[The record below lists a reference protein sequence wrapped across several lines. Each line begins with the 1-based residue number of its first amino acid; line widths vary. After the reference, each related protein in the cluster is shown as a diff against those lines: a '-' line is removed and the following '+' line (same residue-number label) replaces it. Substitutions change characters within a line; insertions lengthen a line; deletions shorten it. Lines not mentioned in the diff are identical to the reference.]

1 MIHPHLQ
8 QRGTLMFMNAQ
19 LLALREIR
27 RNVLRSSLTILGI
40 VIGVASVITM
50 VTIGEGATAQVQAD
64 MQKLGTNLV
73 QVFRGQGFGGGGAR
87 SAAPPFTLDDVRAIE
102 EEVSGVR
109 ALAPAANTGSQVIY
123 GNANWSTQITGTSDR
138 YLDVRDWLLVSGRNF
153 SESEL
158 RSGAAVCILGDT
170 VKQELFGNQ
179 DPIGA
184 NIRLQKVSCEVIG
197 VLTPKGQSGFGQ
209 NQDDIVLVPLRM
221 LQRRLVGNSDVNSIL
236 VSAQNTASTAKV
248 QRDIET
254 LMRERRKIRPGAD
267 DDFNVRDLQEITSAF
282 TNSSR
287 VMTALLSA
295 VAAVSLVVGGVGI
308 MNIML
313 VSVTERTREIGTR
326 LAVGA
331 MAKDVLLQFLVEA
344 VTLAAFGGIIG
355 IVLGLTAGI
364 LANNAFNVPYV
375 FNPGIILLSFAFSAA
390 VGIVFG
396 YFPAR
401 RAAQLDPIEALRH
414 E

>member
-1 MIHPHLQ
+1 M
-8 QRGTLMFMNAQ
+8 

-40 VIGVASVITM
+40 VIGVAAVITM

-64 MQKLGTNLV
+64 IQKLGTNLL
-73 QVFRGQGFGGGGAR
+73 QVFRGQGFGGSGGSR
-87 SAAPPFTLDDVRAIE
+87 SSSPPFTIEDARAIE
-102 EEVSGVR
+102 SDVSGVR
-109 ALAPAANTGSQVIY
+109 AVAPSANTQAQAIY
-123 GNANWSTQITGTSDR
+123 GNANWSTQVTGTSDKF
-138 YLDVRDWLLVSGRNF
+138 LDVRDWPLASGRNF

-158 RSGAAVCILGDT
+158 RAGASVCLLGET
-170 VKQELFGNQ
+170 VRQELFGDQ
-179 DPIGA
+179 DPIGSS
-184 NIRLQKVSCEVIG
+184 IRLHKLSCQVIG
-197 VLTPKGQSGFGQ
+197 VLTSKGQSGFGQ
-209 NQDDIVLVPLRM
+209 NQDDLVVVPLRM
-221 LQRRLVGNSDVNSIL
+221 LQRRMAGNSDVNAIL
-236 VSAQNTASTAKV
+236 VSARDGVATEKV
-248 QRDIET
+248 QADIEQ
-254 LMRERRKIRPGAD
+254 LLRERRRLRDGAD
-267 DDFNVRDLQEITSAF
+267 NDFNVRDLKEITSAF

-287 VMTALLSA
+287 VLTALLGA
-295 VAAVSLVVGGVGI
+295 VAAVSLIVGGVGI

-331 MAKDVLLQFLVEA
+331 MARDVLLQFLVEA

-355 IVLGLTAGI
+355 IALGLSAAA
-364 LANNAFNVPYV
+364 LATNAFNVPFV
-375 FNPGIILLSFAFSAA
+375 FNPGIVILSFVFSAA

-396 YFPAR
+396 FFPAR

>member
-1 MIHPHLQ
+1 MLW
-8 QRGTLMFMNAQ
+8 NAI

-40 VIGVASVITM
+40 VIGVAAVITM
-50 VTIGEGATAQVQAD
+50 VTIGEGATAKVQAD
-64 MQKLGTNLV
+64 IQKLGTNLL

-87 SAAPPFTLDDVRAIE
+87 VAAPPFTLEDVEAIE
-102 EEVSGVR
+102 TEITGVK
-109 ALAPAANTGSQVIY
+109 AVAPASNTSAQAVY
-123 GNANWSTQITGTSDR
+123 GNNNWSTQVTGTNDR
-138 YLDVRDWLLVSGRNF
+138 FLEVRDWTLASGRNF

-158 RSGAAVCILGDT
+158 RAGAAVCLLGDT

-179 DPIGA
+179 DPVGS
-184 NIRLQKVSCEVIG
+184 NIRLQKVSCQVIG
-197 VLTPKGQSGFGQ
+197 VLSPKGQSGFGQ
-209 NQDDIVLVPLRM
+209 NQDDLVVVPLRM
-221 LQRRLVGNSDVNSIL
+221 LQRRLAGHSDVNNIM
-236 VSAQNTASTAKV
+236 VSAREGFSTEKV
-248 QRDIET
+248 QADIER
-254 LMRERRKIRPGAD
+254 LLRERRRIRPGEEN
-267 DDFNVRDLQEITSAF
+267 DFVVRDLKEITNAF
-282 TNSSR
+282 TSSTR
-287 VMTALLSA
+287 VLTALLGA

-331 MAKDVLLQFLVEA
+331 MARDVLLQFLVEA
-344 VTLAAFGGIIG
+344 VTLAMFGGLIGILLGLGAGALATGAFGVPFVLNPG
-355 IVLGLTAGI
+355 IVL
-364 LANNAFNVPYV
+364 
-375 FNPGIILLSFAFSAA
+375 LSFVFSAA

-401 RAAQLDPIEALRH
+401 RAARLDPIEALRH

>member
-1 MIHPHLQ
+1 
-8 QRGTLMFMNAQ
+8 MFLNAL

-64 MQKLGTNLV
+64 MQKLGTNLL
-73 QVFRGQGFGGGGAR
+73 QVFRGQGFGGGGGAR
-87 SAAPPFTLDDVRAIE
+87 SAAPPFTSEDAQAIE
-102 EEVSGVR
+102 NEISGVR
-109 ALAPAANTGSQVIY
+109 AVAPTANSGVQAVY
-123 GNANWSTQITGTSDR
+123 GNANWSTQATGTTDKF
-138 YLDVRDWLLVSGRNF
+138 LEVRDWDLASGRNF

-158 RSGAAVCILGDT
+158 RAGASVCLLGQT
-170 VKQELFGNQ
+170 VRQELFGTQ
-179 DPIGA
+179 DPIGSH
-184 NIRLQKVSCEVIG
+184 IRLRTVSCQVIG
-197 VLTPKGQSGFGQ
+197 VLSAKGQSGFGQ
-209 NQDDIVLVPLRM
+209 DQDDLIVVPLRM
-221 LQRRLVGNSDVNSIL
+221 LQRRLNGNTDVNSIM
-236 VSAQNTASTAKV
+236 VSARDGVSTEKV
-248 QRDIET
+248 RNDIEK
-254 LMRERRKIRPGAD
+254 LMRERRKIREGAE
-267 DDFNVRDLQEITSAF
+267 DDFNVRDLKEITSAF
-282 TNSSR
+282 TNSTR
-287 VMTALLSA
+287 VLTALLGA

-331 MAKDVLLQFLVEA
+331 MARDVLLQFLVEA
-344 VTLAAFGGIIG
+344 VTLAALGGVIGII
-355 IVLGLTAGI
+355 LGLSTGAA
-364 LANNAFNVPYV
+364 ANSAFKVPFV
-375 FNPGIILLSFAFSAA
+375 FNPGIVILAFAFSAA